1 MPRVNSYGDAV
12 TDAQRLLVA
21 MQENESVLPNVA
33 AERSELESMLE
44 GVQDA
49 KSRQDFHNSERRRAT
64 QDLEAAIIRYKEAA
78 MQIRAAAKSGLG
90 IRNAKLAQFRV
101 QPLRKPKGR
110 TTPTTTTI
118 KNPGAKAPVAA
129 SAIES

>member
-1 MPRVNSYGDAV
+1 
-12 TDAQRLLVA
+12 
-21 MQENESVLPNVA
+21 MQENESALPNVA

-101 QPLRKPKGR
+101 QPLRRPKSR

-118 KNPGAKAPVAA
+118 KSPAAKAPEPTGTA
-129 SAIES
+129 EP

>member
-21 MQENESVLPNVA
+21 MQENESALPNVA
-33 AERSELESMLE
+33 AERSELVSMLE

-101 QPLRKPKGR
+101 QPLRKGKGR

-118 KNPGAKAPVAA
+118 KTPGVKAPEPTGT
-129 SAIES
+129 ES